1 MSLYGNLP
9 QHMTQSLGCKPSD
22 IPRDSR
28 TSSFARNFYEMKVVD
43 GNAGGSDNIIKRT
56 LPLTPSYNKE
66 LKRKEAKKAERKARQ
81 QKKKTSLNSKQRRA
95 LRVYELPKDCQKYA
109 NFSPLHVLWQE
120 YMRSL
125 VENLAPTQ
133 QVQRI
138 SSADFHGGIVT
149 IVKSKCPS
157 LVGTQGIV
165 VQETKNL
172 LRIITPDDVFKS
184 IPKINTVFSV
194 EVNNITYQLFGNQL
208 RYTSSER
215 AVRTVRAKISID
227 L

>member
-9 QHMTQSLGCKPSD
+9 QQMTQSLGCKPSD

-81 QKKKTSLNSKQRRA
+81 QKKKTGLNSKQRRA
-95 LRVYELPKDCQKYA
+95 LRVYELAKDCQKYA
-109 NFSPLHVLWQE
+109 NFAPLHALWQE

-125 VENLAPTQ
+125 VENLAPAQ

-149 IVKSKCPS
+149 I
-157 LVGTQGIV
+157 

-194 EVNNITYQLFGNQL
+194 EINNITYQLFGNQL

-215 AVRTVRAKISID
+215 AVRTARAKISID